1 MRMKDTPLW
10 TWHITAGV
18 VILVLLGMH
27 MAVMHL
33 DGVLHLSATAPTGE
47 GSPIDW
53 ANVVARARDVGFVA
67 FYVVLL
73 GAALFHGLYGLRN
86 ILFELRL
93 SEGTKSVVSVV
104 LMIVG
109 FGLFILGTWAA
120 IVARSTA
127 LAA

>member
-10 TWHITAGV
+10 TWHITAGI

-33 DGVLHLSATAPTGE
+33 DGVLHLTTSTPSGAGT
-47 GSPIDW
+47 PIDW
-53 ANVVARARDVGFVA
+53 ANVAERAREVAFVV

-93 SEGTKSVVSVV
+93 SEGAKSFVSVV
-104 LMIVG
+104 LLVVG